1 MADRPLAHSIG
12 RKRHNLA
19 GGLAHLFGRR
29 PRADSSQESALET
42 SASGGDA
49 QGVVAETARAASTLG
64 HEMADIAGT
73 IEDTMQLAKSQSS
86 HFAGVGSDVAEMVRA
101 NESIRDEA
109 RATGD
114 TAKLTRERVE
124 QALDAAVESIESG
137 LTAVGGSLHS
147 AVGATNDIARIA
159 MRTRMVALNATVQAA
174 HAGSKGSA
182 FGVVAQSVRDL
193 AEQIQASS
201 RTIAATLEDLS
212 ATVNRLASREASPA
226 NSAQIV
232 GLRSAV
238 DTALE
243 RFRLEF
249 GEVENSIQGVASR
262 AEQNLEQC
270 AKVDSAVQSMAKEV
284 AHFERAIGGAA
295 KKSEGLLGMSE
306 DLIELT
312 ALSGAET
319 DDSPFIRAA
328 TKVAATLERLLAE
341 ALGRRE
347 ITINDLFDEHY
358 EPIRGSNP
366 AQFMTRFV
374 ALTDR
379 LFTPV
384 QESVLKWSDCV
395 TFCAAVDRNG
405 FLPTHNLKY
414 SKPQG
419 ADPIWNVANC
429 RNRRLFQD
437 RAGSAAGRNTR
448 AFLVQTYRRDMGG
461 GVFAIMKE
469 VDAPIHVDGRH
480 WGNLRLAYRARAA
493 LNSQSQ

>member
-1 MADRPLAHSIG
+1 M
-12 RKRHNLA
+12 
-19 GGLAHLFGRR
+19 
-29 PRADSSQESALET
+29 
-42 SASGGDA
+42 
-49 QGVVAETARAASTLG
+49 VAETARAASTLG

-73 IEDTMQLAKSQSS
+73 IDDTMKLAKSQSDL
-86 HFAGVGSDVAEMVRA
+86 FARVSVDVAGMFKG

-109 RATGD
+109 RTTGD
-114 TAKLTRERVE
+114 TARLTRERVE
-124 QALDAAVESIESG
+124 QALDAAVNSIESG

-147 AVGATNDIARIA
+147 ALGATNDIARIA

-193 AEQIQASS
+193 AEQIQVSS
-201 RTIAATLEDLS
+201 RTIAATLAELS
-212 ATVNRLASREASPA
+212 TTVNQLASREAA
-226 NSAQIV
+226 VGASAKVI

-243 RFRLEF
+243 RFRVEF
-249 GEVENSIQGVASR
+249 NDVEQRIHGVASR

-270 AKVDSAVQSMAKEV
+270 AKVDGQVQSMAAEV
-284 AHFERAIGGAA
+284 TRFEQAIGGAA
-295 KKSEGLLGMSE
+295 KKSEGLLGMSAN
-306 DLIELT
+306 LIEMT

-319 DDSPFIRAA
+319 DDSPFIRTA
-328 TKVAATLERLLAE
+328 TKVAATLQRLLTE
-341 ALGRRE
+341 AVGRRE
-347 ITINDLFDEHY
+347 ISMKDLFDERY

-374 ALTDR
+374 ELTDR
-379 LFTPV
+379 LFTPI
-384 QESVLKWSDCV
+384 QESVLKWSECV

-419 ADPIWNVANC
+419 VDPVWNTANC

-448 AFLVQTYRRDMGG
+448 PFLVQTYRRDMGG

-469 VDAPIHVDGRH
+469 VDSPITIEREH
-480 WGNLRLAYRARAA
+480 WGNVRLAYRSAGR
-493 LNSQSQ
+493 

>member
-1 MADRPLAHSIG
+1 VAS
-12 RKRHNLA
+12 
-19 GGLAHLFGRR
+19 GLALLFGRR
-29 PRADSSQESALET
+29 SSKESADTAEPAAQ
-42 SASGGDA
+42 SRAGANASGSAFDTV

-73 IEDTMQLAKSQSS
+73 IEDTMKLAKSQSE
-86 HFAGVGSDVAEMVRA
+86 HFAQVSVDVAGMFKG

-109 RATGD
+109 RTTGD
-114 TAKLTRERVE
+114 TARLTRERVE
-124 QALDAAVESIESG
+124 QALDAAVNSIESG

-147 AVGATNDIARIA
+147 ALGATNDIARIA

-193 AEQIQASS
+193 AEQIQVSS
-201 RTIAATLEDLS
+201 RTIAATLAELS
-212 ATVNRLASREASPA
+212 TTVNQLASRESTVGV
-226 NSAQIV
+226 STQVV

-243 RFRLEF
+243 RCRLEF
-249 GEVENSIQGVASR
+249 DDVEQRIQGVASR

-270 AKVDSAVQSMAKEV
+270 AKVDGEVQSMAAEV
-284 AHFERAIGGAA
+284 GRFEQAIGGAA

-306 DLIELT
+306 NLIEMT
-312 ALSGAET
+312 AQSGAET
-319 DDSPFIRAA
+319 DDSPFIRTA
-328 TKVAATLERLLAE
+328 TKVAATLQRLLTE
-341 ALGRRE
+341 ALARRE
-347 ITINDLFDEHY
+347 ISMKDLFDERY

-379 LFTPV
+379 LFTPI
-384 QESVLKWSDCV
+384 QESVLKWSECV

-405 FLPTHNLKY
+405 FLPTHNQKY

-419 ADPIWNVANC
+419 ADAVWNTANC

-437 RAGSAAGRNTR
+437 RAGAAAGRNTR

-469 VDAPIHVDGRH
+469 VDSPISIEGEL
-480 WGNLRLAYRARAA
+480 WGNVRLAYRLATR
-493 LNSQSQ
+493 

>member
-1 MADRPLAHSIG
+1 VAT
-12 RKRHNLA
+12 
-19 GGLAHLFGRR
+19 GLALLFGRR
-29 PRADSSQESALET
+29 SIKESPQGTAAMAPPDRTEFSDGV
-42 SASGGDA
+42 SAGTA
-49 QGVVAETARAASTLG
+49 HGVVAETARAASTLG

-73 IEDTMQLAKSQSS
+73 IEDTMKLAKSQSER
-86 HFAGVGSDVAEMVRA
+86 FAEVGVDVAEMVRG

-109 RATGD
+109 RATGE

-124 QALDAAVESIESG
+124 QALDAAVDSIESG

-147 AVGATNDIARIA
+147 ALGATNDIARIA

-193 AEQIQASS
+193 AEQIQVSS
-201 RTIAATLEDLS
+201 RTIAATLAELS
-212 ATVNRLASREASPA
+212 TTVNQLASRDPAIGAS
-226 NSAQIV
+226 SKVI

-249 GEVENSIQGVASR
+249 TDVEQRIHGVATR
-262 AEQNLEQC
+262 AEQNLGQC
-270 AKVDSAVQSMAKEV
+270 AKVDGEVQAMAAEV
-284 AHFERAIGGAA
+284 SRLEQAIGGAA
-295 KKSEGLLGMSE
+295 KKSEGLLGMSA
-306 DLIELT
+306 DLIEMT
-312 ALSGAET
+312 AMSGADT
-319 DDSPFIRAA
+319 DDTPFIHTA
-328 TKVAATLERLLAE
+328 TSVAATLQRLLTE
-341 ALGRRE
+341 AVERRE
-347 ITINDLFDEHY
+347 ILMTHLFDERY

-384 QESVLKWSDCV
+384 QESVLQWSECV

-419 ADPIWNVANC
+419 VDPIWNVANC

-437 RAGSAAGRNTR
+437 RAGTAAGRNTR
-448 AFLVQTYRRDMGG
+448 PFLVQTYRRDMGG

-469 VDAPIHVDGRH
+469 VDAPITIEGEH
-480 WGNLRLAYRARAA
+480 WGNVRLAYRA
-493 LNSQSQ
+493 SGQS

>member
-1 MADRPLAHSIG
+1 MAS
-12 RKRHNLA
+12 
-19 GGLAHLFGRR
+19 GLAVLFGRR
-29 PRADSSQESALET
+29 PRKESAHAAAAVVQSE
-42 SASGGDA
+42 ASGIGGGVA
-49 QGVVAETARAASTLG
+49 EGVVAETARAASTLG

-73 IEDTMQLAKSQSS
+73 IEDTMKLAKSQSQ
-86 HFAGVGSDVAEMVRA
+86 HFTGVGVAVAEMVRG

-109 RATGD
+109 RATGE

-124 QALDAAVESIESG
+124 QALDAAVDTIESG
-137 LTAVGGSLHS
+137 LAAVGGSLHS
-147 AVGATNDIARIA
+147 ALGATNDIARIA

-193 AEQIQASS
+193 AEQIQTSS
-201 RTIAATLEDLS
+201 RTIAATLAELS
-212 ATVNRLASREASPA
+212 TTVNQLASRDTAA
-226 NSAQIV
+226 GASAQAV
-232 GLRSAV
+232 GLRSAI
-238 DTALE
+238 DTALA

-249 GEVENSIQGVASR
+249 TDVEQRIHGVASR

-270 AKVDSAVQSMAKEV
+270 ARVDGQVQAMAADV
-284 AHFERAIGGAA
+284 GRFEQAIGGAA
-295 KKSEGLLGMSE
+295 KKSEGLLGMSQN
-306 DLIELT
+306 LIEMT

-319 DDSPFIRAA
+319 DDSPFIRTAMQ
-328 TKVAATLERLLAE
+328 VAATLQRLMTE
-341 ALGRRE
+341 AVERRE
-347 ITINDLFDEHY
+347 IMMTHLFDERY
-358 EPIRGSNP
+358 EPIRGTNP

-379 LFTPV
+379 LFTPI

-405 FLPTHNLKY
+405 YLPTHNLKY

-419 ADPIWNVANC
+419 TDPVWNTANC

-437 RAGSAAGRNTR
+437 RAGAAAGRNTR
-448 AFLVQTYRRDMGG
+448 PFLVQTYRRDMGG

-469 VDAPIHVDGRH
+469 VDSPITIEGEH
-480 WGNLRLAYRARAA
+480 WGNVRLAYRA
-493 LNSQSQ
+493 SGQS

>member
-1 MADRPLAHSIG
+1 MAT
-12 RKRHNLA
+12 
-19 GGLAHLFGRR
+19 GLALLFGRR
-29 PRADSSQESALET
+29 SRKESAHDAESGAQSRT
-42 SASGGDA
+42 GESANGAAAGSA

-73 IEDTMQLAKSQSS
+73 IDDTMKLAKSQSE
-86 HFAGVGSDVAEMVRA
+86 HFARVSVDVAAMVQG

-109 RATGD
+109 RTTGD
-114 TAKLTRERVE
+114 AARLTREQVE
-124 QALDAAVESIESG
+124 QALDAAVNSIESG

-174 HAGSKGSA
+174 HAGSRGSA
-182 FGVVAQSVRDL
+182 FGVVAQSVREL
-193 AEQIQASS
+193 AEQIQDTS
-201 RTIAATLEDLS
+201 RTIAATLAELS
-212 ATVNRLASREASPA
+212 NTVNQLASREPPA
-226 NSAQIV
+226 GGAAQVI

-243 RFRLEF
+243 RFRVEF
-249 GEVENSIQGVASR
+249 NDVEHRIHGVASR

-270 AKVDSAVQSMAKEV
+270 ASVDGEVRSMAAEV
-284 AHFERAIGGAA
+284 SRFEQAIGGAA
-295 KKSEGLLGMSE
+295 KKSAGLLGMSE
-306 DLIELT
+306 NLIELT

-319 DDSPFIRAA
+319 DDSAFIRTA
-328 TKVAATLERLLAE
+328 TKVAASLQRLLTE
-341 ALGRRE
+341 AVGRGE
-347 ITINDLFDEHY
+347 ISMKDLFDERY

-379 LFTPV
+379 LFTPI
-384 QESVLKWSDCV
+384 QESVLKWSECV

-414 SKPQG
+414 SRPQG
-419 ADPIWNVANC
+419 ADLIWNTANC

-437 RAGSAAGRNTR
+437 RAGTAAGRNTR
-448 AFLVQTYRRDMGG
+448 PFLVQTYRRDMGG

-469 VDAPIHVDGRH
+469 VDSPITIHGEH
-480 WGNLRLAYRARAA
+480 WGNVRLAYRSAVR
-493 LNSQSQ
+493 